1 MTKNINTKKAIL
13 KSFIKN
19 FYKSLIV
26 AYSFYLAFST
36 NALAL
41 TAEAPSGTTNFKQI
55 IVDKLVKGDP
65 SQKELDALDQE
76 RVEKIRKYFARYNLP
91 LQHEAEHFVEYA
103 HKYEIDWRL
112 LAAIG
117 FVESTG
123 GKFACQSASY
133 SAFGWGSC
141 KINFASYEESIDVVS
156 QNLGGHN
163 PNTARYYAGK
173 DVKGILE
180 TYNPPHIVP
189 NYASK
194 VMRQMDIIDAQ

>member
-36 NALAL
+36 HALAL

-91 LQHEAEHFVEYA
+91 LQYEAEHFVEYA
-103 HKYEIDWRL
+103 NKYEIDWRL

-141 KINFASYEESIDVVS
+141 KINFASYEESIDIVS

-194 VMRQMDIIDAQ
+194 IMRQMDIIDAQ